1 MAALPCR
8 ASGAAA
14 ASGGGATRSIS
25 SAEYALLVAR
35 NLGGVAPVVAPAP
48 APRIAKH
55 ARTWQC
61 AHCAYITT
69 TKGLLQR
76 HEADRHNIGVVWHA
90 CPECLPSG
98 EPCQYKGKNMDDVR
112 EHLRKAHNI
121 GVKWH
126 ACGHPGCEFRTKTAS
141 ALRKHR
147 ANIHDIDVE
156 WHYCQVPG
164 CTFRCKQRGGL
175 LQHGRWMHSGRDIR
189 HVSRKRRNEQPH
201 LRPHPPLV
209 DEDDLALE
217 RFDIRGWEDYPSDS
231 DVMTSDDEDGDK
243 KLQFATPART
253 AACVPCAPP
262 A

>member
-1 MAALPCR
+1 MAALPSAR
-8 ASGAAA
+8 AAA
-14 ASGGGATRSIS
+14 AAAAAGGGVTRSIS
-25 SAEYALLVAR
+25 SAEYALLIAR

-48 APRIAKH
+48 AARIAKH

-69 TKGLLQR
+69 TRGLLQR

-98 EPCQYKGKNMDDVR
+98 EPCLYKGKNMDDVR

-126 ACGHPGCEFRTKTAS
+126 ACDQPGCAFRTKTAG
-141 ALRKHR
+141 ALRKHK
-147 ANIHDIDVE
+147 ANKHDIDVE
-156 WHYCQVPG
+156 WHHCQVPG

-189 HVSRKRRNEQPH
+189 HASRKRRNEQP
-201 LRPHPPLV
+201 PPGSPPPPPLV
-209 DEDDLALE
+209 DEDDSAH
-217 RFDIRGWEDYPSDS
+217 FNIRDWEDYPSDS
-231 DVMTSDDEDGDK
+231 DVMTSDDEDEQ
-243 KLQFATPART
+243 LRFAKPARA

>member
-1 MAALPCR
+1 MAPVAHR
-8 ASGAAA
+8 T
-14 ASGGGATRSIS
+14 GATRSIS
-25 SAEYALLVAR
+25 SAEYALLIAR
-35 NLGGVAPVVAPAP
+35 NLGGVAPMVAVAPAP
-48 APRIAKH
+48 RVAKH

-61 AHCAYITT
+61 AHCAFITT

-126 ACGHPGCEFRTKTAS
+126 VCDQPNCEFRTKTAL
-141 ALRKHR
+141 ALRKHK
-147 ANIHDIDVE
+147 ANKHDIDVE

-175 LQHGRWMHSGRDIR
+175 LQHGRWMHSGRVIR
-189 HVSRKRRNEQPH
+189 HQSRKRRNEPPADDA
-201 LRPHPPLV
+201 LPPLQ
-209 DEDDLALE
+209 DDDDAIPNPFSV
-217 RFDIRGWEDYPSDS
+217 RSWEEFPSDS
-231 DVMTSDDEDGDK
+231 DVMTSDEDEDPDPQQR
-243 KLQFATPART
+243 KLQFQAASAARGVGI
-253 AACVPCAPP
+253 CPPCAKP

>member
-8 ASGAAA
+8 ASG
-14 ASGGGATRSIS
+14 GGTTRSIS
-25 SAEYALLVAR
+25 SAEYALLIAR

-61 AHCAYITT
+61 ARCAYITT

-98 EPCQYKGKNMDDVR
+98 EPCQYKGKNVDDVR

-126 ACGHPGCEFRTKTAS
+126 ACDHPGCDFQTKTAS
-141 ALRKHR
+141 ALRKHK
-147 ANIHDIDVE
+147 ANRHDIDVE

-189 HVSRKRRNEQPH
+189 HVSRKQRNEQP
-201 LRPHPPLV
+201 PPDPPLV
-209 DEDDLALE
+209 DEDDPVPG
-217 RFDIRGWEDYPSDS
+217 RFDIRGWEDFPADS
-231 DVMTSDDEDGDK
+231 DVMTSDDEDEEPPNQ
-243 KLQFATPART
+243 KLQFTRRALA
-253 AACVPCAPP
+253 AACVPCAAP